1 MEQLFTFNV
10 PRLMKGGGE
19 RHADEKCP
27 PGEAERRQDSHQTS
41 ATSPQRGDKVSPGAF
56 GQHEEGLL

>member
-19 RHADEKCP
+19 RRADETCP

-41 ATSPQRGDKVSPGAF
+41 ATSPRRGDKVSPGAF